1 MSSNNK
7 NKTKDQD
14 EANIP
19 SPQSNN
25 QRKVINS
32 LASRVES
39 AKNKVRRDQNV
50 STQALEVRDIA
61 GRRKARGQ
69 QADLR
74 RAETQNRQLSRDAN
88 LAYRQAIKRN
98 DRAGAYAIRKDAI
111 GNGIQFG
118 GIRQAGD
125 VRQDARRARANAQL
139 GAELNQDS
147 AVIAGQMH
155 NQFMQNQT
163 AQMNTNP
170 YGVNN
175 VSNSGGG
182 ETAGTETGAPDA
194 ESHGVNPTA
203 TAQVSPVGTA
213 QMAAQ
218 RSPFLPRIAPPRLNF
233 NRFA

>member
-25 QRKVINS
+25 QRNVINA
-32 LASRVES
+32 LASRIDS
-39 AKNKVRRDQNV
+39 AKSKVKADQNTD
-50 STQALEVRDIA
+50 TQSLGIRDIE
-61 GRRKARGQ
+61 GRKAARSN
-69 QADLR
+69 QADVR
-74 RAETQNRQLSRDAN
+74 RAETQSRQLSRDAN

-125 VRQDARRARANAQL
+125 VREGVVNARANAQL

-147 AVIAGQMH
+147 VVMANQMH
-155 NQFMQNQT
+155 SQFMQDQT
-163 AQMNTNP
+163 SQSNTNP
-170 YGVNN
+170 YQYPLAMNTTQSSGV
-175 VSNSGGG
+175 S
-182 ETAGTETGAPDA
+182 ETPNA